1 MSGRAERKPAVVMFV
16 MNDLLNDPRVQ
27 REARAAVQ
35 AGFRV
40 TVVAR
45 QSERCRTERET
56 VDGYEIVRVRAPQ
69 FRVTLPLFTL
79 LCRLLSFRWV
89 VAKAGVVLQEGV
101 KLALGLP
108 PGPEAPQRAAGHVSR
123 LRRFKWGLMRGIG
136 ILLFPVRVFRPVL
149 RRHTPQPHADTPSKR
164 SWSGFWGK
172 VRRGVYEA
180 DFVEDMFWTTYAMLR
195 SVRPERADVFHGND
209 LPTLPLTSWAAR
221 RVNGKAVYDSH
232 ELWAEQGT
240 DMTPFLVAIS
250 RRVEARYIRRMDAV
264 VTVNDFLAEALRK
277 QYRVPPPTVIMN
289 CPELSTPRPVP
300 LGSSIRAALG
310 LSPRTP
316 LILYQGRY
324 GRGRGLEAL
333 IESGRYLT
341 QGVIV
346 LRGYGDNEADLRR
359 RAADPDVSG
368 RVFMVDPVPMAD
380 LVAAAAEADVG
391 VVPYTACARGYYY
404 ASPNKLFEYMMAG
417 LAIAVSALPFLEKI
431 VRDDDLGVVFDPS
444 DPRHIAEQLNVLT
457 GNAARLR
464 SCRANALRAARERYH
479 WGYEGRKL
487 VMLYQNL
494 AAVTTCPSVW
504 PAAVSGK
511 SLG

>member
-1 MSGRAERKPAVVMFV
+1 MRDRVERPPAVVMFV

-40 TVVAR
+40 TVVSR
-45 QSERCRTERET
+45 QSDRYRTERET
-56 VDGYEIVRVRAPQ
+56 VDGYDIVRVRAPT
-69 FRVTLPLFTL
+69 FRIALPLFTL
-79 LCRLLSFRWV
+79 LCRLMSFRWV
-89 VAKAGVVLQEGV
+89 ITKTGVVLKEGV

-108 PGPEAPQRAAGHVSR
+108 PGPEAPQPVTGHVSR
-123 LRRFKWGLMRGIG
+123 LRRLKWGLMQGIG
-136 ILLFPVRVFRPVL
+136 VLLLPARAFRPFL
-149 RRHTPQPHADTPSKR
+149 QRLGQRPQAETPPKSYWK
-164 SWSGFWGK
+164 GFWEK
-172 VRRGVYEA
+172 VTRAVYEA
-180 DFVEDMFWTTYAMLR
+180 DFLEEMFWTTAAMLR
-195 SVRPERADVFHGND
+195 AVRAVRAEVYHGND
-209 LPTLPLTSWAAR
+209 LPTLPLTIWAAR
-221 RVNGKAVYDSH
+221 RVKGKAVYDSH

-240 DMTPFLVAIS
+240 EMTPFLVAIS

-277 QYRVPPPTVIMN
+277 QYRIPPPTVIMN

-310 LSPRTP
+310 LSPHTP

-359 RAADPDVSG
+359 RVADLDVSG

-431 VRDDDLGVVFDPS
+431 VRGDDLGVVFDPS
-444 DPRHIAEQLNVLT
+444 DPRDIAEQLNVLT

-487 VMLYQNL
+487 VTLYQNL
-494 AAVTTCPSVW
+494 AAVTTRQSVW
-504 PAAVSGK
+504 PAAVSGR